1 MAEKMRAVLK
11 AEAGPGLV
19 MREVPVPEPGP
30 RDVLIKVKATSICG
44 TDRHIFHWDAW
55 SAGRI
60 KPPLII
66 GHEVA
71 GTVVQVGRDVTLLKE
86 GDFVSAESHIPC
98 TVCPVCRNGQQHIC
112 ARLKILGI
120 DTPGTYA
127 EYAVIPEVVAWK
139 NDPDLDPAIASIMEP
154 LGNAVYT
161 VLAEPITGLSVVVIG
176 DGPAGLNAVAVARAS
191 GAGTIFHVGKYDFR
205 LELGRQMGADV
216 SLNITEPGA
225 DVVKA
230 ILDATEGIGV
240 DVVLEMTGSQIAV
253 DDGLKVLRKGGRFSA
268 FGIPAGPIQI
278 DLANGIVF
286 KGARILGING
296 RLMWETWFQM
306 AGLLRTGKL
315 DPSPIITHRIPLDDF
330 EQGFAAMDST
340 DRRVGKVVMFPNPED
355 AKAPPAA
362 PGRVAGRDV
371 A

>member
-1 MAEKMRAVLK
+1 MAGKMRAIMKVRP
-11 AEAGPGLV
+11 GPGFE
-19 MREVPVPEPGP
+19 MREVDIPEPGP

-44 TDRHIFHWDAW
+44 TDRKIYHWDAW

-60 KPPLII
+60 RPPLII
-66 GHEVA
+66 GHEVC
-71 GTVVQVGRDVTLLKE
+71 GHVVAVGREVTLLKE

-112 ARLKILGI
+112 AHLKILGI

-139 NDPDLDPAIASIMEP
+139 NDPHLDPAIASILEP

-161 VLAEPITGLSVVVIG
+161 VLAEPITGCSVAVFG

-191 GAGTIFHVGKYDFR
+191 GAGTIFHIGKYPFR
-205 LELGRQMGADV
+205 LDLGRKLGASV
-216 SLNITEPGA
+216 SLNSADPA
-225 DVVKA
+225 VDVVQA
-230 ILDATEGIGV
+230 ILDATEGYGV
-240 DVVLEMTGSQIAV
+240 DVVLEMSGSQRAI
-253 DDGLKVLRKGGRFSA
+253 DEGLKVLRKGGRFSA
-268 FGIPAGPIQI
+268 FGIPSGPVQM
-278 DLANGIVF
+278 DLSNGVVF

-306 AGLLRTGKL
+306 AGLLRSGLL

-330 EQGFAAMDST
+330 EKGFQAMDSS
-340 DRRVGKVVMFPNPED
+340 DRMVGKVVMFPD
-355 AKAPPAA
+355 PADIR
-362 PGRVAGRDV
+362 P
-371 A
+371 